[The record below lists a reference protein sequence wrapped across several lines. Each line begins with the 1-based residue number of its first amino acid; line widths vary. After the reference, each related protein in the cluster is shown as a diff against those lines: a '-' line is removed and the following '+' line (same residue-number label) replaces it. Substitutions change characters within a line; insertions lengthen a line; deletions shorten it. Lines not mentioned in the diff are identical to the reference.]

1 MHERMIRG
9 GGDPGLAI
17 APEKQWPFS
26 IYLRKLPNR
35 ICNVTMSSSATVVSF
50 PVPSIA
56 AGPQSIVTACEDVEL
71 SGAGGAAGSEPRF
84 VEVR

>member
-1 MHERMIRG
+1 
-9 GGDPGLAI
+9 
-17 APEKQWPFS
+17 
-26 IYLRKLPNR
+26 
-35 ICNVTMSSSATVVSF
+35 MSSSATVVSF

-56 AGPQSIVTACEDVEL
+56 AGQQSIVTACEDVEL